1 MSTPHQAKSRGTVN
15 NMAASL
21 IRHGGEMEATCLAP
35 CTLSLTRREWA
46 KARHRL
52 GCDKGKNPD
61 SLSLVIRVPT
71 LMIKMEGE
79 DWDGGRGLRKTAVVG
94 DTFIL
99 RCSLKPCLYLPSVA
113 GLSV

>member
-1 MSTPHQAKSRGTVN
+1 MHPEPNQKG
-15 NMAASL
+15 M
-21 IRHGGEMEATCLAP
+21 GQGKAP
-35 CTLSLTRREWA
+35 VRMRQ
-46 KARHRL
+46 R
-52 GCDKGKNPD
+52 KNPD

-99 RCSLKPCLYLPSVA
+99 RCSLKPCLYPPSVA